1 MDRDVSEILTSS
13 ECYPELLNVCK
24 PWKWATATTTT
35 SVPTVLMV
43 TDFKPQFMGSL
54 TWRSI
59 RMYAS
64 SCEHGWS
71 PSVFWHSCPR
81 NRKSSSSCHHFIR
94 SLFFQFPGS
103 LAWLDTRLRLP
114 VPLFALVA
122 SFRLSFM
129 YTSQT
134 RSTRW
139 VYPIP
144 KTHVGWIRPFP
155 IRRRFSNPRLEK
167 YAQHHPG
174 LLLPHEG
181 ILVTAE
187 SPWVSRNPT
196 RSDPPVSVSQMK
208 TVLEDIS
215 DFRAWNTSWY
225 QFLWKPNTWILSGM
239 YTWRTVWNFKQGQT
253 EGQEHASECLA
264 MPSFQ
269 RTGKTSYEMMTIRM
283 NSSSSSEKSVL
294 PWTHETRS
302 SYPPYWTVSL
312 ALEMV
317 RIQTDFK
324 HAHTKRL
331 TPRCLY
337 MSKTPSRWW

>member
-1 MDRDVSEILTSS
+1 MARHSLACSCPS
-13 ECYPELLNVCK
+13 VCPRCK
-24 PWKWATATTTT
+24 FQ
-35 SVPTVLMV
+35 TVLRVYIPDEIHALGLPSSKNTHGMNTTFSYSAKVFDSPFGEICTTPSRTV
-43 TDFKPQFMGSL
+43 TS
-54 TWRSI
+54 TCR
-59 RMYAS
+59 
-64 SCEHGWS
+64 
-71 PSVFWHSCPR
+71 VFSWQLNLPESRGIKLDLAP
-81 NRKSSSSCHHFIR
+81 
-94 SLFFQFPGS
+94 PG
-103 LAWLDTRLRLP
+103 
-114 VPLFALVA
+114 
-122 SFRLSFM
+122 
-129 YTSQT
+129 
-134 RSTRW
+134 
-139 VYPIP
+139 
-144 KTHVGWIRPFP
+144 
-155 IRRRFSNPRLEK
+155 
-167 YAQHHPG
+167 
-174 LLLPHEG
+174 
-181 ILVTAE
+181 
-187 SPWVSRNPT
+187 
-196 RSDPPVSVSQMK
+196 SVSQMK

-239 YTWRTVWNFKQGQT
+239 YTWRTVWNFKQWQT

-269 RTGKTSYEMMTIRM
+269 GTGKTSYEMMTIRM

-324 HAHTKRL
+324 HAHTKRQ

>member
-13 ECYPELLNVCK
+13 EWYPELLNVCK

-43 TDFKPQFMGSL
+43 TDFKPQFMGYL

-59 RMYAS
+59 RMYTS

-71 PSVFWHSCPR
+71 PSVFWHSCHR
-81 NRKSSSSCHHFIR
+81 FVR

-103 LAWLDTRLRLP
+103 LAWLDTRLRGP

-139 VYPIP
+139 VYPLP
-144 KTHVGWIRPFP
+144 TTHAGWIRPFH
-155 IRRRFSNPRLEK
+155 IRRRFSIHRLEK
-167 YAQHHPG
+167 YAQHMQ
-174 LLLPHEG
+174 G

-187 SPWVSRNPT
+187 SLWVSRNPT

-208 TVLEDIS
+208 TVLEDIP
-215 DFRAWNTSWY
+215 DFPAWNTSWY
-225 QFLWKPNTWILSGM
+225 QFLWTPNTWILSGM
-239 YTWRTVWNFKQGQT
+239 YSWRTVWNFKQGQP
-253 EGQEHASECLA
+253 EGQEYASDCLA

-269 RTGKTSYEMMTIRM
+269 WTGKTSYEMMTIMM

-337 MSKTPSRWW
+337 VSKTPSRWW

>member
-1 MDRDVSEILTSS
+1 MDRGVSEILTSS

-54 TWRSI
+54 TRRSI

-81 NRKSSSSCHHFIR
+81 NRKSSSSCHHFVK

-103 LAWLDTRLRLP
+103 LAWLDTRLRVPVLYLP
-114 VPLFALVA
+114 SLQVSDCPSCIHPRRDPRVGLTQFQKHTWDEYDLFLFGKG
-122 SFRLSFM
+122 FR
-129 YTSQT
+129 
-134 RSTRW
+134 
-139 VYPIP
+139 
-144 KTHVGWIRPFP
+144 FP
-155 IRRRFSNPRLEK
+155 VWRNMHNTIQDCYFHM
-167 YAQHHPG
+167 Q
-174 LLLPHEG
+174 G

-187 SPWVSRNPT
+187 SHESRGIQLDLT
-196 RSDPPVSVSQMK
+196 PPVSVSQMK

-253 EGQEHASECLA
+253 DGQEHASECLP
-264 MPSFQ
+264 MLSFQ
-269 RTGKTSYEMMTIRM
+269 GTGKTSYEMMTIRM

-312 ALEMV
+312 ALDMV

-324 HAHTKRL
+324 HAHTKRQ
-331 TPRCLY
+331 TPRCVY

>member
-1 MDRDVSEILTSS
+1 MLEGCSQCCVPFVRIVLSVPCWHAYHPWSGSRPTRGQRIFPVSEWYPRVCLHAWKWQGDKTLCDLWPCKPGLPCGFLSTVGEVWCYVAAGECMKEQHSFGNLRTQCNGNLMDRDVSEILTSS

-71 PSVFWHSCPR
+71 PSVLWHSCPR
-81 NRKSSSSCHHFIR
+81 NRKSSSSCHHFVR

-103 LAWLDTRLRLP
+103 LAWLDTRLRVP

-139 VYPIP
+139 VYPVP

-155 IRRRFSNPRLEK
+155 IRRRFSIPRLEK
-167 YAQHHPG
+167 YSQHHPG
-174 LLLPHEG
+174 LLLQHAGYSRDSLISTSLE
-181 ILVTAE
+181 E
-187 SPWVSRNPT
+187 SN
-196 RSDPPVSVSQMK
+196 
-208 TVLEDIS
+208 
-215 DFRAWNTSWY
+215 
-225 QFLWKPNTWILSGM
+225 
-239 YTWRTVWNFKQGQT
+239 
-253 EGQEHASECLA
+253 
-264 MPSFQ
+264 
-269 RTGKTSYEMMTIRM
+269 
-283 NSSSSSEKSVL
+283 
-294 PWTHETRS
+294 
-302 SYPPYWTVSL
+302 
-312 ALEMV
+312 
-317 RIQTDFK
+317 
-324 HAHTKRL
+324 
-331 TPRCLY
+331 
-337 MSKTPSRWW
+337 